1 MWKEFRLWEQSCKKK
16 RPGKPESS
24 EGCVLGRTG
33 HPVWLGCGALGR
45 KGREKSLEG
54 WLDTVFQ
61 CVVSF
66 ECLFLKRG
74 RIIEGLQWQRRVV
87 IFVF

>member
-45 KGREKSLEG
+45 KGREKELG
-54 WLDTVFQ
+54 
-61 CVVSF
+61 
-66 ECLFLKRG
+66 
-74 RIIEGLQWQRRVV
+74 RVV
-87 IFVF
+87 GDSLPMCSFI